1 MEKEYNIFY
10 GKLCEELIK
19 TELNLRGLDTK
30 IKSMKE
36 SSLRK
41 SLLKY
46 CKESF
51 DKFFDKGEKEKHL
64 KVF

>member
-1 MEKEYNIFY
+1 
-10 GKLCEELIK
+10 
-19 TELNLRGLDTK
+19 
-30 IKSMKE
+30 MKE

-51 DKFFDKGEKEKHL
+51 EKFFDKGEKEKHL